1 VLLPIKVNNSE
12 GSHPAIALVKK
23 GKQMMKKVFVFV
35 LALCFAVLTA
45 SAFAQDIQTKGSIGG
60 TVTDPNGAV
69 VPGATV
75 TATGPEADR
84 TTTTADN
91 GIFKIDNL
99 IPGNYSVKVTNQGF
113 KTASVS
119 NVQVL
124 VGKEATLIIKLE
136 TGEVTAVV

>member
-60 TVTDPNGAV
+60 TVTDPNGLSFRA
-69 VPGATV
+69 P
-75 TATGPEADR
+75 P
-84 TTTTADN
+84 
-91 GIFKIDNL
+91 
-99 IPGNYSVKVTNQGF
+99 
-113 KTASVS
+113 
-119 NVQVL
+119 
-124 VGKEATLIIKLE
+124 
-136 TGEVTAVV
+136 